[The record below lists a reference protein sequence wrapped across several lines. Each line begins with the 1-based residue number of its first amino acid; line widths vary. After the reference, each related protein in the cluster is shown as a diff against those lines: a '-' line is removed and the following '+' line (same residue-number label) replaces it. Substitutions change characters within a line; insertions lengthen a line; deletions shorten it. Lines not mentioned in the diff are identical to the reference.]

1 MKDACVC
8 IHTATK
14 TECKG
19 TETLSE
25 FTTDV
30 GLCLFGEVKLGPP
43 TDVLCVCGW

>member
-1 MKDACVC
+1 MLVCVYTDKDR
-8 IHTATK
+8 
-14 TECKG
+14 ECKAR
-19 TETLSE
+19 TLSE